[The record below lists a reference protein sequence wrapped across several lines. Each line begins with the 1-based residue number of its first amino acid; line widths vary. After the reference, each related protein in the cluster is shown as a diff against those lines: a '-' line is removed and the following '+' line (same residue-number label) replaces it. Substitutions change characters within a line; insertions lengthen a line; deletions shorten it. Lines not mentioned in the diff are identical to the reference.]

1 MKSVGIVRNVDELGR
16 FVIPRE
22 LRKIF
27 NISPG
32 DPMEV
37 FTDDEMIIL
46 KKYVSSSACILCGE
60 ITDTEFKGKSIC
72 PGCIKELKA
81 LD

>member
-1 MKSVGIVRNVDELGR
+1 MKSIGIVRNVDELGR

-22 LRKIF
+22 LRKTY

-37 FTDDEMIIL
+37 FTDNGMIVL
-46 KKYVSSSACILCGE
+46 KKYVSNSACILCGE
-60 ITDTEFKGKSIC
+60 ITETEFKGKSIC
-72 PGCIKELKA
+72 PDCINQIKKI
-81 LD
+81 D